1 MSSSRNDKTRRSS
14 SVTRSRA
21 GNAEPSPAPGTPKSP
36 VARKGKA
43 VRADGAAAG
52 IKPAPPSQ
60 QQVQVAAARDL
71 ALRAARSL
79 RDDKCTDVL
88 VLDVQGHS
96 NVWDFV
102 VIATGT
108 SDRQMRAAADHVRT
122 LARDLGHGVL
132 RDNADDRCSWVLLD
146 CVDVCVHVFEEATRG
161 YYDLESMFDESPR
174 LEWDLPDQRP
184 AQRTPSRRG

>member
-1 MSSSRNDKTRRSS
+1 MPPSRKDK
-14 SVTRSRA
+14 SRA
-21 GNAEPSPAPGTPKSP
+21 GTSTTRSGSQAASPPPVSGESRRSPSRKSRISP
-36 VARKGKA
+36 EN
-43 VRADGAAAG
+43 DPESLHE
-52 IKPAPPSQ
+52 PAPPGPVESQ
-60 QQVQVAAARDL
+60 AAAARNL

-88 VLDVQGHS
+88 VLDVRGLS

-108 SDRQMRAAADHVRT
+108 SDRQMRSAADHVRT

-132 RDNADDRCSWVLLD
+132 RDNADDRCTWVLLD

-161 YYDLESMFDESPR
+161 YYDLESMFDEAPR
-174 LEWDLPDQRP
+174 LAWDLPEQRP
-184 AQRTPSRRG
+184 AQRSVSRRG